1 MAEITQ
7 KGKALDDILAL
18 NAQVSKQDSPV
29 NITNYMLN
37 RNPLPGA
44 SQPSGNS
51 SGANMSG
58 NQIHILPIDRLVP
71 FKSHPFK
78 LYEGKRLE
86 DMVQSVKA
94 NGVLLPIIV
103 RPAGASAYEVLS
115 GHNRIKAAK
124 EAGLYSIPA
133 IVREGL
139 TEDDA
144 MLIVTETN
152 LLQRSFADLSHS
164 ERALALATHYDIIK
178 RQGRRTDLI
187 NDIENML
194 KAHDTAI
201 SETCTPLGSRL
212 KSADIIGDKYGLSR
226 ESVARYIRINK
237 LIDDLKA
244 RIDNS
249 EIAVRSGVSLSYLPD
264 SEQEIVEDVLCDGN
278 YKLDMNKADALRD
291 ASEKKPLTHE
301 TAEAI
306 LQSKRKRK
314 PANTGSFKLQ
324 PKIMM
329 MYFQPD
335 QKKAEIV
342 KTIETALEF
351 YFAQHPRKGGMPL
364 SAGEYEQI
372 PGSDQA
378 GETEISEI
386 RSV

>member
-1 MAEITQ
+1 MAEITPR
-7 KGKALDDILAL
+7 GKALDDILAL
-18 NAQVSKQDSPV
+18 NAQVNKQDSPV

-44 SQPSGNS
+44 SQPSGNL
-51 SGANMSG
+51 SGGSPSGINPSG

-78 LYEGKRLE
+78 LYEGKRFE

-94 NGVLLPIIV
+94 NGILLPIIV
-103 RPAGASAYEVLS
+103 QPAGASAYEVLS
-115 GHNRIKAAK
+115 GHNRVKAAK
-124 EAGLYSIPA
+124 EAGLYSVPA

-139 TEDDA
+139 TEDEA

-164 ERALALATHYDIIK
+164 ERALALATHYNTIK

-194 KAHDTAI
+194 KAHDSAI
-201 SETCTPLGSRL
+201 SETSTPLGDRL
-212 KSADIIGDKYGLSR
+212 KSADILGDKYGLGR
-226 ESVARYIRINK
+226 ESVARYIRINR

-244 RIDNS
+244 RIDS
-249 EIAVRSGVSLSYLPD
+249 GEIAIRSGVSLSYLLD
-264 SEQEIVEDVLCDGN
+264 SEQEMVEDVLCDGN
-278 YKLDMNKADALRD
+278 YKLDMNKADALRE
-291 ASEKKPLTHE
+291 ASRKKPLTHE
-301 TAEAI
+301 AVEDI
-306 LQSKRKRK
+306 LQSKKKRK

-351 YFAQHPRKGGMPL
+351 YFAQHPRKGGIEPVQMHK
-364 SAGEYEQI
+364 
-372 PGSDQA
+372 
-378 GETEISEI
+378 
-386 RSV
+386 RS